1 MVMLYD
7 DENIA
12 SIVMLLLYIE
22 GTIFVFMFT
31 L

>member
-1 MVMLYD
+1 MVMLHD

-12 SIVMLLLYIE
+12 CIVMLLLYIE
-22 GTIFVFMFT
+22 GTIFVFMFK